1 MASGDIIRI
10 GDKADG
16 LDFRRIV
23 ITETIPT
30 LTTIVDINGRGYLK
44 TALVAKYAASDAQI
58 IVTIDDKIIFGTNLG
73 VVGKGNFVRCTIGL
87 AQKVVGWYSSEG
99 TYLDGLYYPCHHLSL
114 RNVVS
119 GNYPSSNLI
128 DVTTNGNVLLIGEL
142 IKFRKSLKVEIV
154 NADTNTGTE
163 VSHSHNVVEYYLKS

>member
-30 LTTIVDINGRGYLK
+30 LTTIVNINGKGYLK
-44 TALVAKYAASDAQI
+44 TALVAKSTANDAQI

-73 VVGKGNFVRCTIGL
+73 VVGWASSSPRYAIGL
-87 AQKVVGWYSSEG
+87 AQKVVGYCSADSL
-99 TYLDGLYYPCHHLSL
+99 YLDGLYLPCYYSSL
-114 RNVVS
+114 RNIVS

-128 DVTTNGNVLLIGEL
+128 DVTQSGNVLLIGEL
-142 IKFRKSLKVEIV
+142 IKFRESLKVEIV
-154 NADTNTGTE
+154 NADPA
-163 VSHSHNVVEYYLKS
+163 SKSHNVVEYYLKS